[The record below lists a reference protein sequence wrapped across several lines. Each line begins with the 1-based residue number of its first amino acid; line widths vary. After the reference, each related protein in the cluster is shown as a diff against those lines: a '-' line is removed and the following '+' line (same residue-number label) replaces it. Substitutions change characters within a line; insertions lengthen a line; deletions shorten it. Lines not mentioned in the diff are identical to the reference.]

1 MIIKRITISLFAV
14 AFLAGCQSRSNSP
27 DPLADMGP
35 LDSAPLEDGDLL
47 PEPGLQPASQQRFS
61 DVPLPAGVV
70 EDFDRTYIFE
80 SKDLQI
86 GRMVY
91 RIKASVAEVA
101 RFYIREGGR
110 AGWTLDSVLQ
120 ADGAELVFRKPAKR
134 LRVTI
139 RDSGIRRG
147 TLLVI
152 HLTPEIAGGN

>member
-1 MIIKRITISLFAV
+1 M
-14 AFLAGCQSRSNSP
+14 AFIAGCQSRSNSSE
-27 DPLADMGP
+27 PLADMGP
-35 LDSAPLEDGDLL
+35 LDSAPIEDGDLL
-47 PEPGLQPASQQRFS
+47 PEPGLQSASQQRFS

-101 RFYIREGGR
+101 RFYIREAGR
-110 AGWTLDSVLQ
+110 AGWNLDSVLQ

-134 LRVTI
+134 LQVMI
-139 RDSGIRRG
+139 RDSGIGRA

-152 HLTPEIAGGN
+152 HLTPETVAGN